1 MEKIEKIKAV
11 AYARY
16 SSDRQREES
25 IEAQLRAI
33 RTYAKRNN
41 IIIIKEYIDRAISGK
56 TDINRKEFKQMIKDS
71 SKHLFELVLTDKVDR
86 FARNRYDAAINKRK
100 LKENGVKVVYVS
112 QHINDG
118 PEGII
123 MEAMLEGMAE
133 YYSSNLAAET
143 MKGLKENAYDCKHCG
158 GKPPLGYD
166 VDPITKKYILN
177 KKEATI
183 IKTIFN
189 MYKDGFS
196 YIDIC
201 KHLKLKGYKTKYGSD
216 FGKNSIHDIL
226 RNEKYTGTYIFN
238 RATRK
243 INGKFN
249 KRASNKEEDIIKIPG
264 GMPEI
269 IPYTEWERVQ
279 RMMDSK
285 KKIGKK
291 STEIYLLSGLVKC
304 GVCGSTIA
312 ADTRRLKDRDT
323 VYCYYR
329 CNKDNGKN
337 SCNLP
342 AWSRDDLEAIVLE
355 ALERKFFT
363 GTNLEAIVDEI
374 YSQYCERANDINE
387 EINILKHELEG
398 INRKINNVV
407 DALADG
413 EALIS
418 LKNKLKELESQ
429 KENLESEIKEKEL
442 ETEFSLPSKEF
453 IRANIRNFSKIKS
466 LERNELKILIN
477 EYVNGIVVSLDTID
491 IDVFVDIVG
500 CGRPYTTIITIK
512 NWRDILQSI
521 YLSRK

>member
-1 MEKIEKIKAV
+1 MQK
-11 AYARY
+11 
-16 SSDRQREES
+16 
-25 IEAQLRAI
+25 
-33 RTYAKRNN
+33 NN
-41 IIIIKEYIDRAISGK
+41 IVIIKEYIDRAISGK
-56 TDINRKEFKQMIKDS
+56 TDINRKQFKQMIKDS
-71 SKHLFELVLTDKVDR
+71 SKRLFEVVITDKVDR

-100 LKENGVKVVYVS
+100 LKENGVRVVYAS
-112 QHINDG
+112 QQINDG

-133 YYSSNLAAET
+133 YYSSNLATET

-166 VDPITKKYILN
+166 VDPVTKKYVIN

-183 IKTIFN
+183 IKTIFS

-201 KHLKLKGYKTKYGSD
+201 KYLKSKGYKTKYGSD

-249 KRASNKEEDIIKIPG
+249 KRTRNKEENIIKIPG

-269 IPYTEWERVQ
+269 ISYEEWEAVQ
-279 RMMDSK
+279 KTMNSK
-285 KKIGKK
+285 KKSGKK
-291 STEIYLLSGLVKC
+291 SNEIYLLSGLVKC
-304 GVCGSTIA
+304 GVCGSSIS
-312 ADTRRLKDRDT
+312 ADTRHLKDRGT
-323 VYCYYR
+323 TYCYYR

-355 ALERKFFT
+355 ALEQKFLS
-363 GTNLEAIVDEI
+363 GSNLEAIVDEI
-374 YSQYCERANDINE
+374 HAQYCEMASEINKDINL
-387 EINILKHELEG
+387 LKHELEG
-398 INRKINNVV
+398 INRRINNIV

-418 LKNKLKELESQ
+418 LKNKLKELEEQ

-453 IRANIRNFSKIKS
+453 IRANIHNFSKIKS
-466 LERNELKILIN
+466 LEKKDLKILIN
-477 EYVNGIVVSLDTID
+477 EYVNGIVVNLDTID

-500 CGRPYTTIITIK
+500 CGSPYTTIITIK
-512 NWRDILQSI
+512 NWSDILQSI
-521 YLSRK
+521 NSSRKLTL